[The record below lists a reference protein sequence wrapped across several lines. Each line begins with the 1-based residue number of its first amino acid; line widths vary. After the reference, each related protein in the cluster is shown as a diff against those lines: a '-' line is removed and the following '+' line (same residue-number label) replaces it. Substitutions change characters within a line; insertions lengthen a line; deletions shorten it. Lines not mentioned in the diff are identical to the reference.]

1 MRNTR
6 RSNVRDII
14 NDINRT
20 IRFMNEAYMMDDED
34 AISPE
39 AVEPEMEDM
48 PQDEMPMQQQQQQ
61 PQQQGEENTTNLA
74 AKDERIIQMRE
85 LALQGLQDFADD
97 VENPFYDFYKKVW
110 LETDK
115 MCSHKEGV

>member
-1 MRNTR
+1 MRNKR
-6 RSNVRDII
+6 RSSVRDII

-61 PQQQGEENTTNLA
+61 PQQQGDENTTNLA

-97 VENPFYDFYKKVW
+97 VDNPFYDFYKKVW

>member
-1 MRNTR
+1 MRNTK
-6 RSNVRDII
+6 RSSVRDII

-39 AVEPEMEDM
+39 AVEPEMEDV
-48 PQDEMPMQQQQQQ
+48 PQEEMPMRQQQQQ

-115 MCSHKEGV
+115 MCSHKEGE

>member
-1 MRNTR
+1 MRNTK
-6 RSNVRDII
+6 RSSVRDII

-39 AVEPEMEDM
+39 AVEPEMEDV
-48 PQDEMPMQQQQQQ
+48 PQEEMPMRQQQQQ
-61 PQQQGEENTTNLA
+61 PQQQGGENTTNLA

-115 MCSHKEGV
+115 MCSHKEGE